1 MKITEALN
9 PVFDESNEEVK
20 QLYADYMDKLQNLY
34 MKVYKKSRRDMTE
47 TSRNMYAAIEMAF
60 QCSVPG
66 APDEL
71 GMDIVHA
78 MHYVEVLASAVM
90 KEDEYSAILALTR
103 FIRHKQISLI
113 VSMGYTEEEM
123 LQSIPRSI
131 RNFGKGKIDFA
142 RIVKIVREKSVENF
156 KTINASL
163 NGLIDMISPYY
174 PWDKLD
180 TDKLIAGEYN
190 IPKF

>member
-47 TSRNMYAAIEMAF
+47 TSRNMYAAIEIVF

-71 GMDIVHA
+71 RTDTVHA
-78 MHYVEVLASAVM
+78 MHYVEVLASAMM
-90 KEDEYSAILALTR
+90 KEDEYSAILALTK

-113 VSMGYTEEEM
+113 VSMGYTEDEM

-131 RNFGKGKIDFA
+131 
-142 RIVKIVREKSVENF
+142 ENF
-156 KTINASL
+156 KTINASV